1 MAAILNSTNK
11 LHDYFSNVKVPSF
24 IGKMSLM
31 SLFGTLYL
39 LSSSPLII
47 KGLLLAQLLS
57 LSNMVESRKQRVSS
71 VTPNFTVIMFRV
83 I

>member
-1 MAAILNSTNK
+1 MIREC
-11 LHDYFSNVKVPSF
+11 YVKVASF

-39 LSSSPLII
+39 LSSYPLII
-47 KGLLLAQLLS
+47 KGLLLGQLLS
-57 LSNMVESRKQRVSS
+57 LSNMLESRKQQVSL
-71 VTPNFTVIMFRV
+71 VTPYVTVIMLTF